1 MEKPLPPVPAR
12 DTAGL
17 IAAASQCAAAGDH
30 RRALSLFE
38 HAIALAPEDA
48 RAWAGA
54 GLALQALSRRG
65 EAMATLCRARFLA
78 PDLAP
83 ARTGI
88 GGLLLDRGLAVEAEA
103 EFAAATEAAPGW
115 WVGWANRGL
124 ALQHRGRA
132 EEALAPLRHA
142 TSLAPGEP
150 EAWHS
155 LATAFLLLDRA
166 EEAETA
172 LRRTLSLDPRHAVA
186 HSNLGRALR
195 GQNRLDEARAAYR
208 AALAIAPSQAET
220 RWNLAVTDLLAG
232 DWASGWDGAEW
243 RWHVPGFPARP
254 RGFGQPLWAGEAIE
268 GRTLLLHAEQGF
280 GDSIMMLRY
289 LPLVAARG
297 ARVLLELPEA
307 LLPLAADLP
316 AETVATGKPLP
327 GFDLHCPLLSL
338 PRAFGTLP
346 ETVPPTPYLTPPA
359 AASARWAG
367 RLPED
372 GGAPRVGLA
381 WAGRPTHRNDANRSI
396 GLAALAP
403 LLAMPGLR
411 FYGLQAGPRAADIAG
426 LGLEGQLEDLSPLL
440 TDFGET
446 AAALARLDLL
456 VSVDTSVVHLAGALG
471 RPFRLLLPFAPDW
484 RWMPGR
490 EDTPWYASGRLLRQA
505 RLGDWSAPLAALAA
519 DLAQLAP
526 LPALAAE

>member
-1 MEKPLPPVPAR
+1 MEKPSPPVPAR
-12 DTAGL
+12 DPAGL
-17 IAAASQCAAAGDH
+17 IAAADRCAAAGDH
-30 RRALSLFE
+30 RRVLALLD
-38 HAIALAPEDA
+38 HAIALAPDEA

-54 GLALQALSRRG
+54 GLALRALGRPG
-65 EAMATLCRARFLA
+65 EALAALCRARFLD
-78 PDLAP
+78 PVLAP
-83 ARTGI
+83 VRTGI
-88 GGLLLDRGLAVEAEA
+88 GSILLDRGLAAEAEA

-115 WVGWANRGL
+115 WVGWTNRGL
-124 ALQHRGRA
+124 ALQHRDRA

-142 TSLAPGEP
+142 TGLAPDQP
-150 EAWHS
+150 EAWRS
-155 LATAFLLLDRA
+155 LGTALLLLGRT
-166 EEAETA
+166 EEAEAT
-172 LRRTLSLDPRHAVA
+172 LRRALSLDPRHALA
-186 HSNLGRALR
+186 QSNLGWALR
-195 GQNRLDEARAAYR
+195 RQNRLEEARAAYR
-208 AALAIAPSQAET
+208 NALAAAPDHAET

-232 DWASGWDGAEW
+232 DWATGWEGAEW
-243 RWHVPGFPARP
+243 RWQVPGFPARP
-254 RGFGQPLWAGEAIE
+254 RGFAQPLWAGEAIE

-297 ARVLLELPEA
+297 ARVLLELPA
-307 LLPLAADLP
+307 PLLPLAAALP
-316 AETVATGKPLP
+316 VEVITAGTPLP

-338 PRAFGTLP
+338 PRAFGTMP
-346 ETVPPTPYLTPPA
+346 GTVPPAPYLAPPA
-359 AASARWAG
+359 EAAARWAA

-372 GGAPRVGLA
+372 GGPPRVGLA

-411 FYGLQAGPRAADIAG
+411 FYGLQAGPRAADIAA
-426 LGLEGQLEDLSPLL
+426 LGLEGQVEDLSPLL
-440 TDFGET
+440 ADFGET

-484 RWMPGR
+484 RWMLGQ

-505 RLGDWSAPLAALAA
+505 RPGDWSTPLAAVAA
-519 DLAQLAP
+519 DLARLAP